1 MKLEKEANMSICG
14 TDPAYDPA
22 YEDTKTRRKV
32 LNRNAD
38 VLVGISTS

>member
-1 MKLEKEANMSICG
+1 VKLEKEANMSICE
-14 TDPAYDPA
+14 TDPA